1 MFVVGPK
8 NDLSKDVWV
17 RAGLMGPE
25 KYDARYIAFNQ
36 PLPGQSAYAAWCQG
50 CHTAFHGSLGSA
62 NMGGMNG
69 WKRHPT
75 ADARI
80 GGGRRQATS
89 FDRYAGLINRVP
101 TLSAS
106 GNWPGSDN
114 SVSCMSCHK
123 AHGNGNP
130 FGLLFMA
137 GGGTL
142 NENGDSRGMAYM
154 DLCHQCHTQ
163 GIAARS

>member
-1 MFVVGPK
+1 MRSGVEGIEK
-8 NDLSKDVWV
+8 I
-17 RAGLMGPE
+17 E
-25 KYDARYIAFNQ
+25 KYDARNISYNQ
-36 PLPGQSAYAAWCQG
+36 PLPGHSAYAAWCHG
-50 CHTAFHGSLGSA
+50 CHTAFHGRLGSA
-62 NMGGMNG
+62 NMGGTNG

-80 GGGRRQATS
+80 GGGPRRQTS
-89 FDRYAGLINRVP
+89 LDRYAKLANRVP

-106 GNWPGSDN
+106 GSWPDSDN

-142 NENGDSRGMAYM
+142 TENGDSQGTAYE

-163 GIAARS
+163 GLAAGF